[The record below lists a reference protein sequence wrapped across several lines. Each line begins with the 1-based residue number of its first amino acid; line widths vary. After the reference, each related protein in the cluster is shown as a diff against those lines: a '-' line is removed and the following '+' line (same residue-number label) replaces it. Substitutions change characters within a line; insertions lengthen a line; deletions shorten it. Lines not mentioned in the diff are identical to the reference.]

1 MGTEINVS
9 EIIFEINETELIT
22 DKADKP
28 ASNEQQKSDDD
39 LITSFDELKE
49 FTRPKEKTLY
59 EHLKTLHNYAKKLH
73 DFLKKFSDEKSIF
86 GSELILTSIYNYLY
100 IFFYY
105 IIKFQNWT
113 DI

>member
-1 MGTEINVS
+1 MLELYFSDGCCNS
-9 EIIFEINETELIT
+9 YFHQIIFEINETELIT

-73 DFLKKFSDEKSIF
+73 DFLKKFF
-86 GSELILTSIYNYLY
+86 
-100 IFFYY
+100 
-105 IIKFQNWT
+105 
-113 DI
+113 

>member
-1 MGTEINVS
+1 MKLFYHLGRYFLLMARVFSKPEKFSIYFRQ
-9 EIIFEINETELIT
+9 IIFEINETELIT

-73 DFLKKFSDEKSIF
+73 DFLKKFF
-86 GSELILTSIYNYLY
+86 
-100 IFFYY
+100 
-105 IIKFQNWT
+105 
-113 DI
+113 